1 MLESGT
7 AICQQFQPNNYGLDS
22 YLQGAR
28 FLIDFTKNVDCAS
41 QVDMLCSSIACVYY
55 SSSVQLTHPALP
67 TTAHMCM
74 LRAGLYNYTAGTEW
88 MVIAVWALPPLL
100 NGWVHSCNP
109 LLWLCFSPKCLS
121 ATGIAAAPPLNDGVH
136 TTAAG
141 IPVRSWDVFITK
153 LQWMLM
159 IAGAFGLFFGPVRSS
174 VTPSYTPAYLL
185 LALSVAVP
193 ALQLRSLTKRV
204 VRLVTLNEEHLDLRW
219 RGMKVLAQV
228 CLCTSLIL
236 KVRKTASSVMIPLY
250 YALNEARICLYWK
263 SYWCNRKMIGVT
275 EQWLIYYCAYC
286 F

>member
-1 MLESGT
+1 
-7 AICQQFQPNNYGLDS
+7 
-22 YLQGAR
+22 
-28 FLIDFTKNVDCAS
+28 
-41 QVDMLCSSIACVYY
+41 
-55 SSSVQLTHPALP
+55 
-67 TTAHMCM
+67 
-74 LRAGLYNYTAGTEW
+74 
-88 MVIAVWALPPLL
+88 MVIAVWAVPPLL

-228 CLCTSLIL
+228 HLYVLMLYISKCAIL
-236 KVRKTASSVMIPLY
+236 PLLSDLVRN
-250 YALNEARICLYWK
+250 ALNETCI
-263 SYWCNRKMIGVT
+263 
-275 EQWLIYYCAYC
+275 CAYC
-286 F
+286 KNC